1 MSIATKAGAIV
12 VVIAILMGIA
22 VVWSFQWVSGQGGS
36 REDFVKTAGLWVG
49 IITAALTAIFGLLS
63 AYFQSQW
70 TKELEKAKLGFN
82 TTLATTQSSL
92 DIEVEKV
99 RGQLNRTLE
108 FAKGRYA
115 AERKAYDELLA
126 VAYFYYYTLA
136 ALESHRWDSDQV
148 GKADDAMVS
157 SCRYLA
163 AVDAGD
169 RTTWVSFWQAAR
181 AVEEEASKLRGLRK
195 EEPGSEVGKQR
206 HQVWEKHV
214 AALGKAL
221 TDFVEAAARKHRRL
235 DDAITEIGSPTSRR
249 G

>member
-115 AERKAYDELLA
+115 AERKAL
-126 VAYFYYYTLA
+126 
-136 ALESHRWDSDQV
+136 
-148 GKADDAMVS
+148 
-157 SCRYLA
+157 
-163 AVDAGD
+163 
-169 RTTWVSFWQAAR
+169 
-181 AVEEEASKLRGLRK
+181 
-195 EEPGSEVGKQR
+195 
-206 HQVWEKHV
+206 
-214 AALGKAL
+214 
-221 TDFVEAAARKHRRL
+221 
-235 DDAITEIGSPTSRR
+235 
-249 G
+249 